1 MTTYIL
7 YALIFITVI
16 LLIEGLYFF
25 VRGRLSGDAKV
36 NRRIDLIQKLGQ
48 GDAGLS
54 LLRHHRR
61 RRAGNK
67 FNAKL
72 DSLIWTS
79 NINVSPWALLAMM
92 GLVFM
97 VTAFLAAI
105 MGGRLRN
112 DFIIATVAS
121 QFPLGYI
128 AWVAK
133 RRRKKFNVQL
143 IGALDLISRGLQA
156 GHPAAVALEI
166 VANEMPDPIGT
177 EFGLVIDEI
186 NYGLDRNT
194 ALRNLT
200 QRFPSPDM
208 QFFSAA
214 LEVQRETGGN
224 LVEVLDNLTKM
235 MRDRRAM
242 DHKVRAMSAEGRV
255 TGWIVGLLPL
265 LVAGVITLML
275 PTYYTDHFENPQ
287 FFVIMAFP
295 IATYLVGLVWMKKL
309 VSIKV

>member
-1 MTTYIL
+1 MAVYIL
-7 YALIFITVI
+7 YALIFVTVI
-16 LLIEGLYFF
+16 FLIEGGYLLIRSR
-25 VRGRLSGDAKV
+25 VSGEAKV
-36 NRRIDLIQKLGQ
+36 NRRIDLIQRSGQ
-48 GDAGLS
+48 SDVGLS
-54 LLRHHRR
+54 LLRNHRR
-61 RRAGNK
+61 RRGGNK
-67 FNAKL
+67 LIAKL
-72 DSLIWTS
+72 DSLIWAS
-79 NINVSPWALLAMM
+79 NVKVSPWVLLALMAMIFVGLFLLMTLM
-92 GLVFM
+92 GVHF
-97 VTAFLAAI
+97 
-105 MGGRLRN
+105 RN
-112 DFIIATVAS
+112 RFIISSFFS
-121 QFPLGYI
+121 QVPLGFV
-128 AWVAK
+128 AWRAA
-133 RRRKKFNVQL
+133 RRRKLFSEQL

-200 QRFPSPDM
+200 LRFPSPDM

-242 DHKVRAMSAEGRV
+242 GQKVKAMSAEGRV
-255 TGWIVGLLPL
+255 TGWIVGILPL
-265 LVAGVITLML
+265 VVAAVITLML
-275 PTYYTDHFENPQ
+275 PTYYTDHFDNPQ

-295 IATYLVGLVWMKKL
+295 LATYLVGLVWMKKL